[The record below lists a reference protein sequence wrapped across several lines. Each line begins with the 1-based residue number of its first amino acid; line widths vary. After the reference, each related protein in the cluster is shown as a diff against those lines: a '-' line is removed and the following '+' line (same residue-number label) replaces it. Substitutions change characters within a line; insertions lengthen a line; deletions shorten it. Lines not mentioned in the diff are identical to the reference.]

1 MIARGVVAALVVVP
15 GVTGDDDGD
24 GPTARTDA
32 SPGARSPKPTTPTGF
47 ASSLRVARGILGP
60 EGRLLT
66 LRLDDDGLQVVGA
79 DSAGDGK
86 VVVVRPGQPPH
97 DLPGP
102 DALPRRSSFTLRAV
116 DTRAP
121 VRIRRAVRRRQGRD
135 ARLTYYALS
144 REPIE
149 GRMIWSAFV
158 DGGSQGYT
166 ANGTGRR
173 MRPLGAGG

>member
-1 MIARGVVAALVVVP
+1 
-15 GVTGDDDGD
+15 
-24 GPTARTDA
+24 
-32 SPGARSPKPTTPTGF
+32 
-47 ASSLRVARGILGP
+47 
-60 EGRLLT
+60 
-66 LRLDDDGLQVVGA
+66 
-79 DSAGDGK
+79 
-86 VVVVRPGQPPH
+86 
-97 DLPGP
+97 
-102 DALPRRSSFTLRAV
+102 
-116 DTRAP
+116 

-173 MRPLGAGG
+173 VRPLGAGG